1 MAALVML
8 TRRRQMMVPKEL
20 TGISGLIEIKSDPQ
34 EGQKNHDSQNQ
45 EDDDVTGHA

>member
-1 MAALVML
+1 
-8 TRRRQMMVPKEL
+8 MMMPKEL
-20 TGISGLIEIKSDPQ
+20 TGISGLIEIKPDPH

>member
-8 TRRRQMMVPKEL
+8 TRGRQMMAPKEL
-20 TGISGLIEIKSDPQ
+20 TGTSGPIEINPDTQ